1 MSYTLPENQR
11 DLLQVCPKCGKASL
25 AQPRENLYRCLWCGF
40 ESDVS
45 ETPLRFPFLFFLAAT
60 VFLFVVFILR

>member
-1 MSYTLPENQR
+1 MSYTLLEDQR
-11 DLLQVCPKCGKASL
+11 ELLQLCPRCGKTAL

-45 ETPLRFPFLFFLAAT
+45 EAPVRFPFLLFLAVAVLLFT
-60 VFLFVVFILR
+60 VFVLG